1 MKWLSIAFVLGLL
14 AFASADP
21 LRGGDVI
28 INGHCVSCNVHGG

>member
-21 LRGGDVI
+21 LRGGSVI
-28 INGHCVSCNVHGG
+28 INGDCITCNVRGG